1 VTPPVSEPAEDR
13 PTADEVFASTGM
25 HAPWDYADSGRPLR
39 VKRDSGTDWER
50 WKADQGPHIRSLPS
64 G

>member
-13 PTADEVFASTGM
+13 PTAPVVFASTGM

-39 VKRDSGTDWER
+39 ATQNRGTDYER